1 MIHFKTYISK
11 IDWCIEC
18 FITTDNSQ
26 LEEIMFKL
34 ENIGCSKHTT
44 KRARQ
49 ILSEQY
55 DSGFAYSNL
64 NERKSIMVIN
74 KSTSMEEF
82 VNTYNHEKNHIEM
95 HICEALGFDPYGEVA
110 ADLSGCLAQRLFNT
124 MLISMKEY
132 Y

>member
-1 MIHFKTYISK
+1 MIHFKTHISK

-26 LEEIMFKL
+26 LEEIIFKL

-55 DSGFAYSNL
+55 DSGFTYSNL

>member
-1 MIHFKTYISK
+1 MIHFKTHISK

-26 LEEIMFKL
+26 LEEIIFKL
-34 ENIGCSKHTT
+34 ENIGCSKATIR
-44 KRARQ
+44 RARQ

-64 NERKSIMVIN
+64 NERTSIMVIN

-110 ADLSGCLAQRLFNT
+110 ADLSGCLA
-124 MLISMKEY
+124 
-132 Y
+132 

>member
-1 MIHFKTYISK
+1 MIHFKTHISK

-18 FITTDNSQ
+18 FVTTDDSK
-26 LEEIMFKL
+26 LEEILFKL
-34 ENIGCSKHTT
+34 ENIGCSKSTIR
-44 KRARQ
+44 RARQ

-95 HICEALGFDPYGEVA
+95 HICEAFGFDPYGEVA

-124 MLISMKEY
+124 MLINMNEY

>member
-1 MIHFKTYISK
+1 MIHFELYLDK

-34 ENIGCSKHTT
+34 ENIGCSKHTI

-64 NERKSIMVIN
+64 NERQSIMVIN

-95 HICEALGFDPYGEVA
+95 HICEAL
-110 ADLSGCLAQRLFNT
+110 
-124 MLISMKEY
+124 
-132 Y
+132 

>member
-1 MIHFKTYISK
+1 MIHFKTHIGK
-11 IDWCIEC
+11 IDWYIEC
-18 FITTDNSQ
+18 FVTTDDSK
-26 LEEIMFKL
+26 LEEILFKL
-34 ENIGCSKHTT
+34 ENIGCSKSTIR
-44 KRARQ
+44 RARQ

-82 VNTYNHEKNHIEM
+82 VNTYNHEKYHIEM

-124 MLISMKEY
+124 MLISMNKY

>member
-11 IDWCIEC
+11 IDWTIEC
-18 FITTDNSQ
+18 FVTTDDSQ
-26 LEEIMFKL
+26 LEEIIFKL
-34 ENIGCSKHTT
+34 ENIGCNKHTT
-44 KRARQ
+44 KRAYQ
-49 ILSEQY
+49 ILSDQY

-64 NERKSIMVIN
+64 KERKSIMVIN

-95 HICEALGFDPYGEVA
+95 HICEAMGFDPYGEVA

-124 MLISMKEY
+124 MLISMNQY
-132 Y
+132 

>member
-1 MIHFKTYISK
+1 MIHFKTHISK
-11 IDWCIEC
+11 IDWSIEC
-18 FITTDNSQ
+18 FVTTDNSQ
-26 LEEIMFKL
+26 LEEILFKL
-34 ENIGCSKHTT
+34 ENIGCSESTIR
-44 KRARQ
+44 RARQ

-64 NERKSIMVIN
+64 NERTSIMVIN

-95 HICEALGFDPYGEVA
+95 HICEALGIDPYDEVA

-124 MLISMKEY
+124 MLISMNKY
-132 Y
+132 